1 MFGVLILVLLVAVL
15 IKLVI
20 AACGHRIT
28 WRLAILLAFILT
40 ALAVSTA

>member
-1 MFGVLILVLLVAVL
+1 MFGLLIFVVLVAAV

-28 WRLAILLAFILT
+28 WRLAILLAFVLT